1 MNAGGQDTVFFTPLL
16 QHDDFFFT
24 NDDKGLVERWV
35 RVVVLVQLQF
45 LDVRGERGKG
55 VLVNSFA
62 FKNPWTLHQEQTQ
75 LTLNVK

>member
-45 LDVRGERGKG
+45 LDVRGRKGKRGVSLI
-55 VLVNSFA
+55 VLRSKFPGRCT
-62 FKNPWTLHQEQTQ
+62 KNKP
-75 LTLNVK
+75 N

>member
-45 LDVRGERGKG
+45 LDVRGRKGKRGVSYL
-55 VLVNSFA
+55 VLRSKIPGRCT
-62 FKNPWTLHQEQTQ
+62 KNKP
-75 LTLNVK
+75 N